1 MSEQAGPMRTSTSWH
16 DWLAALPGVWRHS
29 DGTEIRKRLTM
40 WMLVAVGV
48 AVLLLGVPLA
58 VIAREWIYASKVAE
72 MRRDAERLLTNAGP
86 QLLEGEVV
94 IGAQMLDAR
103 LTVLDPRGHAWRD
116 TGNVRPG
123 TRFDDEAVREAIA
136 GDFGA
141 HVAGDT
147 MVIAVRGLAGDVPV
161 ILRIAEPAGPAVSAV
176 GTALLSI
183 LGLAVSAL
191 VVGAALASWRA
202 RHLAEPLEALAESAR
217 RLGEGDFSQRAPRSD
232 IAEINHIAT
241 ALDTTAARLRTAL
254 GRSASFSADASHQLR
269 TPLTALRLNLEAL
282 GLQLPNGNPSLEA
295 AEAEVD
301 RLEATIGELLALGDA
316 GAQPAE
322 VDLRELAL
330 DRLGAWRTLA
340 DAAGRA
346 VRVTREPVPLVRV
359 RPAAVGQALQVL
371 LDNAVVHGRGDV
383 TVWLEPVRRRGRVW
397 VRLCVG
403 DEGPGVQPEH
413 LRGGDGRG
421 LPLARSLVEAE
432 GGALVLDTGHG
443 NRVCLLLPAVDEPVD
458 SPVDETAP

>member
-1 MSEQAGPMRTSTSWH
+1 MSGRAPVARAGATWH
-16 DWLAALPGVWRHS
+16 ERVEALTGVRRGPG
-29 DGTEIRKRLTM
+29 GAEIRKRLTM
-40 WMLVAVGV
+40 WMLVAVGM

-58 VIAREWIYASKVAE
+58 VIAREWIYSSKVAE
-72 MRRDAERLLTNAGP
+72 MRRDAERLMANAGP
-86 QLLEGEVV
+86 QLLDGEFP
-94 IGAQMLDAR
+94 IGAQMLEAR
-103 LTVLDPRGHAWRD
+103 LTVLDPRGRVWRD
-116 TGNVRPG
+116 SGNVRQG
-123 TRFDDEAVREAIA
+123 TQFDDEAVREAMA
-136 GDFGA
+136 TGFGA
-141 HVAGDT
+141 HVAGDVVVVAT
-147 MVIAVRGLAGDVPV
+147 AGLAGGTPV
-161 ILRIAEPAGPAVSAV
+161 ILRLAEPAGPAISAV

-191 VVGAALASWRA
+191 AAGAALASWRA

-241 ALDTTAARLRTAL
+241 ALDTTADRLRTAL
-254 GRSASFSADASHQLR
+254 GRSSSFSADASHQLR

-282 GLQLPNGNPSLEA
+282 ELQLPDGHPSLEA
-295 AEAEVD
+295 AGAEVD

-316 GAQPAE
+316 GVQPAE
-322 VDLRELAL
+322 VDLRALVL

-346 VRVTREPVPLVRV
+346 VRVTREPVPLARV

-371 LDNAVVHGRGDV
+371 LDNALIHGTGDV

-403 DEGPGVQPEH
+403 DEGPGVRPGH
-413 LRGGDGRG
+413 LQGGDGRG

-432 GGALVLDTGHG
+432 GGALVLDADHG
-443 NRVCLLLPAVDEPVD
+443 NRVCLLLPAVDDRVGA
-458 SPVDETAP
+458 PVDEPAP